1 MKHHKIRFSG
11 FLLGVLK
18 LKQQVPTAQSV
29 SESSWVS
36 TRFLCSAQ
44 QDKWQT
50 SKINSGWSWCLGKDN
65 VNCHSILSCFSQ
77 AMSLFERL
85 SWSQDWKSVHILWI
99 IIIIVIIITLNERGG
114 IYTMDYNFLFWNLC
128 IPTMDYN
135 FIFEIY
141 AYQGTPPA
149 IKKIFF

>member
-65 VNCHSILSCFSQ
+65 VNCRSILSCFSQ
-77 AMSLFERL
+77 AMSLFWET
-85 SWSQDWKSVHILWI
+85 
-99 IIIIVIIITLNERGG
+99 VIISGWKVSTYTLNNNNNSNYYYFEWKRRY
-114 IYTMDYNFLFWNLC
+114 IYYGLQLFILKFMYTYDGLQLYFWNLC
-128 IPTMDYN
+128 ISGHTTSN
-135 FIFEIY
+135 
-141 AYQGTPPA
+141 
-149 IKKIFF
+149 